1 MITNY
6 QQLKNTMYDIVFK
19 HLNDIGVVIV
29 NNAETNIT
37 TKYILKGM
45 FYAPTITPNIGD
57 INTEIVE
64 PQFIIKSQSLNILNQ
79 QLSPKKLAANDII
92 LIKSGDS
99 YINNELFKIIKVE
112 PDNYGLIVL
121 ILRKTNLENINN
133 EIYITDYGD
142 EI

>member
-99 YINNELFKIIKVE
+99 YINNELFKIVKVE

>member
-99 YINNELFKIIKVE
+99 YINNELFKIVKIE

-121 ILRKTNLENINN
+121 ILRKINLENINN